1 MVKINKITEQGHVA
15 RICTYMGEDKESSL
29 TSFVITYILK
39 RTNDLMNKE
48 LRQEVQSRLRK
59 GRGTYIYY
67 ANGKDC
73 YGDVYV
79 AI

>member
-1 MVKINKITEQGHVA
+1 MVKINKITEQGNVI
-15 RICTYMGEDKESSL
+15 RICTYIGEDKESSL
-29 TSFVITYILK
+29 ISFVITYILQ
-39 RTNDLMNKE
+39 RTNDLLNKE

-59 GRGTYIYY
+59 GKGTYIYY
-67 ANGKDC
+67 ANEKNC